1 MINQS
6 NDGRIQAG
14 TPSTGTL
21 IIPLCGPPTASRRKF
36 FKTAAKAGAVAAAT
50 VAMPNIATAGSHAT
64 VLKMQAAWPSGAN
77 IFFEMAQDYCNM
89 VSDMSGGSLKI
100 DLQPVNAIVKTSEIG
115 AAVSDGIVD
124 MGHWVTAYWYG
135 KNTAASLFGTGPSYG
150 MSSQEVMGWMERG
163 GGRKLYEEAVAS
175 VGFNYTGFF
184 HMPMPAQPFGWF
196 KKNVTK
202 VSDVKGMKYRTVGL
216 ATNVLTAMGMVVR
229 QLPGGEIQPA
239 MKTGLI
245 DAAEFN
251 NPTSDSQ
258 FGMQDV
264 SKHYHLGSFHQS
276 QEMFEIPMNTKRLKS
291 LSPAHQAILKNAA
304 YAANTD
310 NYFKALVRYSD
321 SLAMLMNEHKVNVY
335 QTSDAILAEQLKGWD
350 KIVGEFSAKDAFF
363 KKVIDSQ
370 KAYAKKVMKYLLMN
384 QPNYKLAYENEFGP
398 IGKVKI

>member
-1 MINQS
+1 MSKEKKSLKNS
-6 NDGRIQAG
+6 
-14 TPSTGTL
+14 SS
-21 IIPLCGPPTASRRKF
+21 SRRKF

-135 KNTAASLFGTGPSYG
+135 KNAASSLFGTGPSYG
-150 MSSQEVMGWMERG
+150 MSSQEVMGWMEYG
-163 GGRKLYEEAVAS
+163 GGRKLYEETLAS
-175 VGFNYTGFF
+175 VGYNYTGFF

-251 NPTSDSQ
+251 NPTSDAQ

-276 QEMFEIPMNTKRLKS
+276 QEMFEIPMNTKRLNS

-321 SLAMLMNEHKVNVY
+321 SLADLMNTHKVNVY

-350 KIVGEFSAKDAFF
+350 KVIGEFSAKDAFF
-363 KKVIDSQ
+363 KKVVDSQ

-398 IGKVKI
+398 IAKVKI

>member
-1 MINQS
+1 MIKNKKS
-6 NDGRIQAG
+6 LKVSKS
-14 TPSTGTL
+14 P
-21 IIPLCGPPTASRRKF
+21 SRRKF
-36 FKTAAKAGAVAAAT
+36 FAKAAVATVVAGGFLAGCEPAKKKAVVAT
-50 VAMPNIATAGSHAT
+50 QET
-64 VLKMQAAWPSGAN
+64 VNLKMQAAWPSGAN

-89 VSDMSGGSLKI
+89 VSDMSGGTLKI

-135 KNTAASLFGTGPSYG
+135 KNAASSLFGTGPSYG
-150 MSSQEVMGWMERG
+150 MSSQEVMGWMEYG
-163 GGRKLYEEAVAS
+163 GGRKLYEETLAS
-175 VGFNYTGFF
+175 VGYNYTGFF

-202 VSDVKGMKYRTVGL
+202 VSDVEGMKYRTVGL

-276 QEMFEIPMNTKRLKS
+276 QEMFEIPMNTKRLNS

-321 SLAMLMNEHKVNVY
+321 SLASLMNDHGVNVY
-335 QTSDAILAEQLKGWD
+335 QTSDEILAAQLKGWD
-350 KIVGEFSAKDAFF
+350 KVIGEFSAKDAFF
-363 KKVIDSQ
+363 KKIVDSQ

-384 QPNYKLAYENEFGP
+384 QPNYRLAYENEFGP
-398 IGKVKI
+398 IAQVKI

>member
-1 MINQS
+1 MVKEKKSLKNIAS
-6 NDGRIQAG
+6 
-14 TPSTGTL
+14 
-21 IIPLCGPPTASRRKF
+21 SRRKF
-36 FKTAAKAGAVAAAT
+36 FKTAATAGAAAAAT

-77 IFFEMAQDYCNM
+77 IFFEMAGDYCKM
-89 VSDMSGGSLKI
+89 VEEMSGGSLKI
-100 DLQPVNAIVKTSEIG
+100 DLQPVGAIVKTSEIG
-115 AAVSDGIVD
+115 QAVSSGVVD

-135 KNTAASLFGTGPSYG
+135 KNAAASLFGTGPSYG
-150 MSSQEVMGWMERG
+150 MSSQEVMGWMEYG
-163 GGRKLYEEAVAS
+163 GGRALYEEAVKS

-216 ATNVLTAMGMVVR
+216 ATDVLTAMGMVVR
-229 QLPGGEIQPA
+229 NLPGGEIQPA

-276 QEMFEIPMNTKRLKS
+276 QEMFEIPCNTKRLKS

-304 YAANTD
+304 YAANSD
-310 NYFKALVRYSD
+310 NYFKALSRYSA
-321 SLAMLMNEHKVNVY
+321 SLSELMNKHKVNVY
-335 QTSDAILAEQLKGWD
+335 QTSDEILAAQLKGWD
-350 KIVGEFSAKDAFF
+350 KVIGDFVKKDAFF
-363 KKVIDSQ
+363 AKVVKSQ
-370 KAYAKKVMKYLLMN
+370 KDYAKRTMKYLLMN

-398 IGKVKI
+398 IGQVKI

>member
-1 MINQS
+1 MSKEKKSLKNS
-6 NDGRIQAG
+6 
-14 TPSTGTL
+14 SS
-21 IIPLCGPPTASRRKF
+21 SRRKF
-36 FKTAAKAGAVAAAT
+36 FKTADKAGAVAAAT

-135 KNTAASLFGTGPSYG
+135 KNAASSLFGTGPSYG
-150 MSSQEVMGWMERG
+150 MSSQEVMGWMEYG
-163 GGRKLYEEAVAS
+163 GGRKLYEETLAS
-175 VGFNYTGFF
+175 VGYNYTGFF

-276 QEMFEIPMNTKRLKS
+276 QEMFEIPMNTKRLNS

-321 SLAMLMNEHKVNVY
+321 SLADLMNTHKVNVY

-350 KIVGEFSAKDAFF
+350 KVIGEFSAKDPFF
-363 KKVIDSQ
+363 KKIVDSQ

-398 IGKVKI
+398 IAKVKI

>member
-1 MINQS
+1 MIKEKKSLKNS
-6 NDGRIQAG
+6 
-14 TPSTGTL
+14 SS
-21 IIPLCGPPTASRRKF
+21 SRRKF

-135 KNTAASLFGTGPSYG
+135 KNAASSLFGTGPSYG
-150 MSSQEVMGWMERG
+150 MSSQEVMGWMEYG
-163 GGRKLYEEAVAS
+163 GGRKLYEETLAS
-175 VGFNYTGFF
+175 VGYNYTGFF

-251 NPTSDSQ
+251 NPTSDSN

-276 QEMFEIPMNTKRLKS
+276 QEMFEIPMNTKRLNS

-321 SLAMLMNEHKVNVY
+321 SLADLMNTHKVNVY

-350 KIVGEFSAKDAFF
+350 KVIGEFSAKDAFF
-363 KKVIDSQ
+363 KKIVDSQ

-398 IGKVKI
+398 IAKVKI